1 MTAESGEQGVT
12 DTVFGTVTTRRV
24 IYFANK
30 GWFSGGSREDVPL
43 RQVVSVRYEIKRSI
57 FLGLLVTVL
66 GLFLLMFVV
75 GIIVIP
81 FGLILLWGSPVVNI
95 VTSGGTQSP
104 AIGFPWQRQQ
114 AEQFVK
120 AVREQLAS

>member
-66 GLFLLMFVV
+66 GLVLLIGDGFGISFVV

-81 FGLILLWGSPVVNI
+81 FGLIMLWGSPVVNI

-104 AIGFPWQRQQ
+104 AIGFRS
-114 AEQFVK
+114 EERRVGK
-120 AVREQLAS
+120 ECRL

>member
-66 GLFLLMFVV
+66 GLVLLIFVV

-81 FGLILLWGSPVVNI
+81 FGLIMLWGSPVVNI